1 MSGPLTHELSLAI
14 DSAFPTE
21 WSRDKEFRLWGWS
34 GGLNSPSKR
43 KPALGFI
50 GHSKESSFCRTLG
63 WPIVADAVSGLRVT
77 RARTTPQN
85 PKAENPKPPIVYHFD
100 HVLLGAASDETRTL
114 LAPDVVLQL
123 GTRVTSKRTC
133 TFLDGLPLRRYVL
146 VDSHPFRHD
155 PSHVL
160 SHRVEMKIAHFA
172 TAVVQEW
179 GGKSEL
185 VPQLARFESG
195 PPASIEQSASAER
208 SVNGLSKVVLHSD
221 HGVRP
226 DLTSAAATLSADGS
240 TLSEYGRMLVELSE
254 AVGREIVTCLDEE
267 EDLSE
272 PQVARIVAGSVAA
285 EGTLFLGNS
294 MAIRVRNVVLRC
306 VLHHRPI

>member
-1 MSGPLTHELSLAI
+1 
-14 DSAFPTE
+14 
-21 WSRDKEFRLWGWS
+21 
-34 GGLNSPSKR
+34 
-43 KPALGFI
+43 
-50 GHSKESSFCRTLG
+50 
-63 WPIVADAVSGLRVT
+63 VT

-85 PKAENPKPPIVYHFD
+85 PKPQNPKPPIVYHFD
-100 HVLLGAASDETRTL
+100 HVLLGAASEETRAL

-133 TFLDGLPLRRYVL
+133 TFLDGLPLQGYVL

-172 TAVVQEW
+172 TAVVAKWE
-179 GGKSEL
+179 GRSGL
-185 VPQLARFESG
+185 ATQLARFGSG

-208 SVNGLSKVVLHSD
+208 SVNGSSEAVLHSN
-221 HGVRP
+221 HAVKP
-226 DLTSAAATLSADGS
+226 DLTAASKSATVSIDGS
-240 TLSEYGRMLVELSE
+240 TLSAYGQMLVELSE
-254 AVGREIVTCLDEE
+254 AVGREIATCLDEE

-285 EGTLFLGNS
+285 EGALFLGNS
-294 MAIRVRNVVLRC
+294 MAIRVRTVVLRF
-306 VLHHRPI
+306 VLHH